1 MRRRTFIASLGA
13 TAIIAPAIVCAQS
26 TLRRRVGVLSNEP
39 WRPLDGLRDGL
50 KDLGYT
56 EGQNI
61 DFLVRYAAGDVERF
75 TTFASQLV
83 RVPVDLI
90 VAWGTPASL
99 AAKAVTQST
108 PIIMISGDPI
118 AVGLVPGLAYP
129 GGNVTGLSTLAAEL
143 ESKRIELMRELLPR
157 LARIVVLSN
166 PTNPYCSVAVE
177 SARRG
182 AVALGVQIDVINIAA
197 VTDLDKAFLKL
208 RNLRPDGVLVVADP
222 FLASQQTRI
231 SSFLVEAGLPSIY
244 TYGESVRSGGLMS
257 YATNYYQL
265 FRQAAVLA
273 DKILR
278 GTKPSNLP
286 VEQPTHFELTVNL
299 KTAKALGLTVPPTL
313 ISRADEVIE

>member
-1 MRRRTFIASLGA
+1 MRRRTFIALVGVAA
-13 TAIIAPAIVCAQS
+13 TIAPAIVWAQNIL
-26 TLRRRVGVLSNEP
+26 TRRVGVLSNEP
-39 WRPLDGLRDGL
+39 WRPVDGLRDGL
-50 KDLGYT
+50 KDLGYS
-56 EGQNI
+56 EGRNI
-61 DFLVRYAAGDVERF
+61 DLLFRYAGGDVQRF
-75 TTFASQLV
+75 ATFASEFV
-83 RVPVDLI
+83 HVPVDLI

-99 AAKAVTQST
+99 AAKAVTQAT

-143 ESKRIELMRELLPR
+143 ESKRIELIRELLPR
-157 LARIVVLSN
+157 LARIAVLSN
-166 PTNPYCSVAVE
+166 PTNPYCTVAVE

-182 AVALGVQIDVINIAA
+182 AVALGLQIDVIDIAA
-197 VTDLDKAFLKL
+197 VTDLDNAFLKL

-231 SSFLVEAGLPSIY
+231 APFLIEAGLPSIY

>member
-1 MRRRTFIASLGA
+1 MRRRTFIALVGA
-13 TAIIAPAIVCAQS
+13 VTSIAPAIVWAQNIL
-26 TLRRRVGVLSNEP
+26 TRRVGVLSNEP
-39 WRPLDGLRDGL
+39 WRPTDGLRDGL

-56 EGQNI
+56 EGRNI
-61 DFLVRYAAGDVERF
+61 DLLFRYAAGDADRF
-75 TTFASQLV
+75 ATFASELV

-99 AAKAVTQST
+99 AAKAVTQTT

-118 AVGLVPGLAYP
+118 AVGLVPGLAHP
-129 GGNVTGLSTLAAEL
+129 GGNVTGLSSLAAEL

-157 LARIVVLSN
+157 LVRIAVLSN
-166 PTNPYCSVAVE
+166 PTNPYCAVAVE
-177 SARRG
+177 SARRS
-182 AVALGVQIDVINIAA
+182 AVALGLQIDVIDIAA
-197 VTDLDKAFLKL
+197 VSDLDNSFLKL

-231 SSFLVEAGLPSIY
+231 APFLIEAGLPSIY

>member
-1 MRRRTFIASLGA
+1 MRRRTFIALVGVAA
-13 TAIIAPAIVCAQS
+13 TIAPAIVWAQNIL
-26 TLRRRVGVLSNEP
+26 TRRVGVLSNEP
-39 WRPLDGLRDGL
+39 WRPVDGLRDGL
-50 KDLGYT
+50 KDLGYS
-56 EGQNI
+56 EGRNI
-61 DFLVRYAAGDVERF
+61 DLLFRYAGGDVQRF
-75 TTFASQLV
+75 ATFASEFV
-83 RVPVDLI
+83 HVPVDLI

-99 AAKAVTQST
+99 AAKAVTQAT

-143 ESKRIELMRELLPR
+143 ESKRIELIRELLPR
-157 LARIVVLSN
+157 LERIAVLSN
-166 PTNPYCSVAVE
+166 PTNPYCTVAVE

-182 AVALGVQIDVINIAA
+182 AVALGLQIDVIDIAA
-197 VTDLDKAFLKL
+197 VTDLDNAFLKL

-231 SSFLVEAGLPSIY
+231 APFLIEAGLPSIY

-299 KTAKALGLTVPPTL
+299 KTAKALGLTVSPSL
-313 ISRADEVIE
+313 LARADEVIE